1 MASDDDTSSTMTT
14 QSTETAVSKP
24 SIMTDSMDKTLTT
37 VPDTDTTMKEPSLSS
52 PTPDDTKPTPTPTSA
67 QSDNTSRPEKRRLAN
82 NGEDTRRNKRMMGMI
97 LGTLAQSKRA
107 TPLPSTATTAA
118 GTTPGTGVQT
128 GMTSREAIQ
137 ARVREKLEREKKLY
151 QEQEA
156 QERAERQ
163 KLWAERNEQRQ
174 RQKEAL
180 QSRRPALDEVARSGV
195 ARGRLPTTRDTRS
208 APRWTGTD
216 YILTETKPRLR
227 YLPKVL
233 NATTKEKLEAQTRER
248 ALGRERERGR
258 IRDRAPVDP
267 RKEEKKEED
276 KEDKEGKEEDSE
288 SKTES
293 ETTTTKMTVETENRT
308 EEKTESKTKD
318 EKLETMDLDSDL
330 VVDVQK
336 SPADDKENTEE
347 GKSTE
352 VSTSAS
358 TAPVSKVK
366 DAKADDGDMDM
377 EPKKDGPELINIS
390 LV

>member
-52 PTPDDTKPTPTPTSA
+52 PTPNDTKPTPTPTSA

-156 QERAERQ
+156 QERA
-163 KLWAERNEQRQ
+163 KSSGQRGTSS
-174 RQKEAL
+174 A
-180 QSRRPALDEVARSGV
+180 SARRRRCRVVGLPWMRLRGV
-195 ARGRLPTTRDTRS
+195 AWHEDGCRRDTRS

-233 NATTKEKLEAQTRER
+233 NAATKEKLEAQTRER

-276 KEDKEGKEEDSE
+276 KEDKEEDSE

-293 ETTTTKMTVETENRT
+293 ETTTTKMTEETENGT

-366 DAKADDGDMDM
+366 DAKANDGDMDM